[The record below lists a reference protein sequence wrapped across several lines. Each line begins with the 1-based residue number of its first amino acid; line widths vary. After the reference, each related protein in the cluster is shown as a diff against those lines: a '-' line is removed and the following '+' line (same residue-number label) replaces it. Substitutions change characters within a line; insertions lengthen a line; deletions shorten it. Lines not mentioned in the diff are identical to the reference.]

1 MKVAIFGANSH
12 IAKDLIENFINETDY
27 SLALF
32 SRYPEEITSWML
44 ECGCKQGRFISTSYA
59 EIDFREKYDLL
70 INFVGVGD
78 PASAKKMGAKIFEV
92 TAKYDQLALDYIQ
105 ENKNCKYVFLSS
117 GAVYGGNF
125 EQPADFDTE
134 SKININ
140 SLNASNW
147 YSVAKL
153 YAEARHRSLEDLSI
167 IDVRVF
173 NYFSRNIDLN
183 SRFFISDL
191 VNAIKNGE
199 TFETSTDNI
208 VRDFITPS
216 DFFSLIKVITKAQG
230 KLNTALDCFSKSPV
244 DKKTLLQEIEE
255 EYEFSYSY
263 KEVGINATGMKLN
276 YYSINKKAEK
286 LGYFPNYSSI
296 SGILSELKGMKLY
309 RF

>member
-1 MKVAIFGANSH
+1 MKVAVFGANSH
-12 IAKDLIENFINETDY
+12 IAKDLIQNFVDKTDY
-27 SLALF
+27 SLVLF

-44 ECGCKQGRFISTSYA
+44 EHGCKSDRFISTSYA
-59 EIDFREKYDLL
+59 GLDFREKYDLL

-78 PASAKKMGAKIFEV
+78 PASAKKMGAKIFDV
-92 TAKYDQLALDYIQ
+92 TAKYDQLALDYIL

-117 GAVYGGNF
+117 GAVYGGSF

-153 YAEARHRSLEDLSI
+153 YAEARHRSLENLSI

-191 VNAIKNGE
+191 VNAIRDRKI
-199 TFETSTDNI
+199 FETSMDNI
-208 VRDFITPS
+208 VRDFITPD
-216 DFFSLIKVITKAQG
+216 DFFNLIKAITKKQG
-230 KLNTALDCFSKSPV
+230 LLNTALDCYSKSPV
-244 DKKTLLQEIEE
+244 DKKTLLQKIEE

-286 LGYFPNYSSI
+286 LGYFPSHSSI
-296 SGILSELKGMKLY
+296 SGILFEIDTML
-309 RF
+309 FE